1 MTVFKNS
8 SQIDKVSQETVTK
21 QYFNIFNNNKTSR
34 KEDFNSKY
42 VFVNRL
48 VFFFRY
54 SFRWKSN
61 E

>member
-8 SQIDKVSQETVTK
+8 SQIDKVSRETVTK

-34 KEDFNSKY
+34 REDFNSKY